1 MRRQVDTYVL
11 LLRSLLHG
19 DLLGVVQPRQD
30 AQRLFVVAPL
40 TQVSRHLDLLLHLLN
55 VVHDVDR
62 KNALSLNRLTVG
74 AIGG

>member
-11 LLRSLLHG
+11 RLRSLLHG

-40 TQVSRHLDLLLHLLN
+40 TQLSRHLDLLLHLLN
-55 VVHDVDR
+55 VVHNVDR
-62 KNALSLNRLTVG
+62 DDALSLNRLPVG